1 MNFFVFNRSVSVTC
15 AMSEA
20 LMFWKKYMTLIL
32 NRFFFNG
39 DTNNKKDLGYDCSV
53 QNQPCTCSLN
63 FLLTYFMTMINK
75 RSGEDLF
82 FSLKGSILL
91 SYRDLAMMLM
101 VSLKQNKKAF
111 LADLQI
117 QIKSPI
123 DLQNTCK
130 IE

>member
-1 MNFFVFNRSVSVTC
+1 MKFFMFNRSVSVTC

-20 LMFWKKYMTLIL
+20 LMFWKKTHDTDFKS
-32 NRFFFNG
+32 FFYGNP
-39 DTNNKKDLGYDCSV
+39 NNKKDLGYDCSV

-101 VSLKQNKKAF
+101 VSLKQKIKAF

-117 QIKSPI
+117 KIK
-123 DLQNTCK
+123 
-130 IE
+130 